1 MLKVY
6 LSSVAV
12 WFLIA
17 MAEGLLFREQFR
29 KSRDMVREHLKT
41 KDKIDGIFKTI
52 MNYLL
57 ISFVPIIRC
66 IFLITKMYM
75 TACPE
80 KYIKLLEEKLKDE

>member
-41 KDKIDGIFKTI
+41 KDKMLNNIDRQISIFE
-52 MNYLL
+52 
-57 ISFVPIIRC
+57 V
-66 IFLITKMYM
+66 
-75 TACPE
+75 
-80 KYIKLLEEKLKDE
+80 

>member
-41 KDKIDGIFKTI
+41 KEHLKIC
-52 MNYLL
+52 
-57 ISFVPIIRC
+57 S
-66 IFLITKMYM
+66 
-75 TACPE
+75 
-80 KYIKLLEEKLKDE
+80 